1 MENKIIMEKFLV
13 GYRGKLDIPKEYSL
27 GVIESIEDEKQWENL
42 ISEVFNFQC
51 DIDKNLKNEGVYSRD
66 RVFILKYKG
75 KVIATA
81 TAWYRPEYGEKTGY
95 LHMVAVDSKFRGRGL
110 SKIVVIAA
118 MLYMVSKGEKRV
130 VLKTDSFRTEAIG
143 LYKKLGFTI
152 IK

>member
-1 MENKIIMEKFLV
+1 MTNKIIMEKFLD
-13 GYRGKLDIPKEYSL
+13 GYSENLDIPEQYSL
-27 GVIESIEDEKQWENL
+27 GTIESIEDEKQWEKL

-51 DIDKNLKNEGVYSRD
+51 DIDKNLKNEGIYSRD

-81 TAWYRPEYGEKTGY
+81 TAWYRPEYGEETGY

-118 MLYMVSKGEKRV
+118 MLYMVDKGEKRV
-130 VLKTDSFRTEAIG
+130 VLKTDSFRIEAIC
-143 LYKKLGFTI
+143 LYKKLGFKI
-152 IK
+152 ID

>member
-1 MENKIIMEKFLV
+1 M
-13 GYRGKLDIPKEYSL
+13 
-27 GVIESIEDEKQWENL
+27 

-130 VLKTDSFRTEAIG
+130 VLKTDSFRTEAIC